1 MPYHPDDL
9 DQRNPLWIERVLP
22 LAEWLSERYFDLRCD
37 GREHIPNGPVVFACN
52 HNNGYVGPEVVC
64 TLAVLWRARSPH
76 HPLYAMAH
84 DFAMTQLTPFG
95 RLLQKGGGVRATPQ
109 NAQRV
114 LARGGQLL
122 VYPGGEL
129 ESYRHFRRRNEIV
142 IAPRCGFVR

>member
-1 MPYHPDDL
+1 
-9 DQRNPLWIERVLP
+9 I
-22 LAEWLSERYFDLRCD
+22 
-37 GREHIPNGPVVFACN
+37 
-52 HNNGYVGPEVVC
+52 
-64 TLAVLWRARSPH
+64 
-76 HPLYAMAH
+76 YAMAH

-142 IAPRCGFVR
+142 IAPRCGFVRVAQTAGVPIVPIVAAGAHRSAVIIAEGKRIARALRMKKWARLDRFPVAIA